1 MQQPHNYFWV
11 RVTIWSLAN
20 DVLYNDFQLRALE
33 RRLCWRLGVN
43 VIIVHAVSV
52 RGWQRSLFKQ
62 RANSTR
68 VAEPLTATLLGQP
81 SSHDRT
87 DFVVYEKTFVLANLL
102 PNALQLM
109 LSKIVEHNHV
119 EATRHSYKK
128 VISS

>member
-33 RRLCWRLGVN
+33 RRLCWRLGVDD
-43 VIIVHAVSV
+43 IIVHAVSV
-52 RGWQRSLFKQ
+52 RGWQRNLFKQ

-81 SSHDRT
+81 PSHDRT

-102 PNALQLM
+102 PNALQLL
-109 LSKIVEHNHV
+109 LSKIVENNHV

-128 VISS
+128 VTTS